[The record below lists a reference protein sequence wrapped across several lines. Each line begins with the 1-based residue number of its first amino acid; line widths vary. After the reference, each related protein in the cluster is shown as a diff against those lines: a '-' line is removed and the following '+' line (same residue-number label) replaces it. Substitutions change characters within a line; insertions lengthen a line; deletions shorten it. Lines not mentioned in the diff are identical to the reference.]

1 MKKDQQP
8 GAALVAALR
17 NECERQGK
25 AIGHLAAL
33 LGLAPTYWAAI
44 CGGSRSILP
53 LVQKPSACRVFAEFL
68 RLPRITVM
76 SLAEVVVPE
85 DFVVEQTLDDQ
96 LNSVYVQMAGDALWS
111 SLVPRPA
118 TWDNADQEMKLLIV
132 SLYQAALQASMMQKA
147 GKAAG
152 SHHLLV
158 PREGLAPAP
167 DQIGKW
173 GMPLRQ
179 AMTN

>member
-1 MKKDQQP
+1 MNEQKP
-8 GAALVAALR
+8 GLALVAALR
-17 NECERQGK
+17 EECEVQGK
-25 AIGHLAAL
+25 QIGHLAAL

-44 CGGSRSILP
+44 CSGSRSIIP
-53 LVQKPSACRVFAEFL
+53 LVEKASACRLFAEFL
-68 RLPRITVM
+68 RVPRITVM
-76 SLAEVVVPE
+76 SMAEVVLPQ
-85 DFVVEQTLDDQ
+85 DFVVDQSLDDQ
-96 LNSVYVQMAGDALWS
+96 LNSVYVSMARDPLWA

-118 TWDNADQEMKLLIV
+118 TWDTAETSMKLLIV
-132 SLYQAALQASMMQKA
+132 SLYQSALQASMLQKA

-152 SHHLLV
+152 SHLLK

-167 DQIGKW
+167 DQVGKW